1 MVIKSIEIKNKS
13 NHNCDEMVYVY
24 DFDIKLVK
32 LFCENRELVLIFIIL
47 GTYLKMKMILIA

>member
-13 NHNCDEMVYVY
+13 NYNCDEMVYVY